1 MFLWY
6 KGREFFRIFGSRK
19 QIFNYLFKK
28 QLSMKIILN
37 FSKCI
42 MILSLLSLTCTVL
55 SCDEMDID
63 QGPPISSTR
72 NLMISFKI
80 DTITYGQIPAEHA
93 RRILSLDE
101 STSVVTDKSKRS
113 FRVNELFQIR
123 KASDQLLSI
132 TSYSAKTVYNLTLEA
147 YVEGGSQY
155 IPIAYLDSIPGFSQ
169 FEFKPSL
176 INGNFIYK
184 NGDGIDTLSLSS
196 LNEKQMKFR
205 LLSDDK
211 HFKMLSKIDA
221 QWGVS
226 FSNYDWKP
234 GYENGSWRELRAI
247 YAREWVVIITNYA
260 YMMTTPEYSFIMRNF
275 SKVFG
280 GELYD
285 NNRVKFT
292 PEKYLSE
299 EKRFKQSHNFVCG
312 RSKPSVGG
320 LGGGSVW
327 GVSHWNYYGHYASF
341 SLSLIHI

>member
-113 FRVNELFQIR
+113 LELMNYSKLEKQAINCF
-123 KASDQLLSI
+123 QLLVTPLRRSI
-132 TSYSAKTVYNLTLEA
+132 ISHLRPMWKVAPSIFLL
-147 YVEGGSQY
+147 
-155 IPIAYLDSIPGFSQ
+155 PI
-169 FEFKPSL
+169 
-176 INGNFIYK
+176 
-184 NGDGIDTLSLSS
+184 
-196 LNEKQMKFR
+196 
-205 LLSDDK
+205 
-211 HFKMLSKIDA
+211 
-221 QWGVS
+221 
-226 FSNYDWKP
+226 
-234 GYENGSWRELRAI
+234 
-247 YAREWVVIITNYA
+247 
-260 YMMTTPEYSFIMRNF
+260 
-275 SKVFG
+275 
-280 GELYD
+280 
-285 NNRVKFT
+285 
-292 PEKYLSE
+292 
-299 EKRFKQSHNFVCG
+299 
-312 RSKPSVGG
+312 
-320 LGGGSVW
+320 
-327 GVSHWNYYGHYASF
+327 
-341 SLSLIHI
+341 

>member
-63 QGPPISSTR
+63 QGTPISSTR

-169 FEFKPSL
+169 FEFKPERE
-176 INGNFIYK
+176 
-184 NGDGIDTLSLSS
+184 T
-196 LNEKQMKFR
+196 NE
-205 LLSDDK
+205 
-211 HFKMLSKIDA
+211 I
-221 QWGVS
+221 S
-226 FSNYDWKP
+226 F
-234 GYENGSWRELRAI
+234 
-247 YAREWVVIITNYA
+247 T
-260 YMMTTPEYSFIMRNF
+260 
-275 SKVFG
+275 
-280 GELYD
+280 
-285 NNRVKFT
+285 
-292 PEKYLSE
+292 
-299 EKRFKQSHNFVCG
+299 Q
-312 RSKPSVGG
+312 
-320 LGGGSVW
+320 
-327 GVSHWNYYGHYASF
+327 
-341 SLSLIHI
+341 